1 MKSISERGTEA
12 NTADY
17 GNGRLAR
24 RLRHLIA
31 DPMETRSVGTHLR
44 LRRWDIVHARFPEIA
59 EMRVIDL
66 GGTVRHWQTSPLRP
80 TSVVVL
86 NVIAEKSSVDWI
98 SAVQGDACEL
108 TPELRDCKFDLVYSN
123 SLIEHVGGHYRRCLF
138 AQNVRSLAPH
148 HWVQTPYR
156 YFPIEPHWLFPG
168 LQFLPQCARAA
179 AIRKWPLSPVLLNPE
194 EALRDV
200 LEVELLSKTEMAFYF
215 DQSEIVHE
223 RILGVTKSL
232 IAVV

>member
-1 MKSISERGTEA
+1 VKPTRESRSETNGA
-12 NTADY
+12 NH

-31 DPMETRSVGTHLR
+31 DPMESRSVGTYLR
-44 LRRWDIVHARFPEIA
+44 SRRWDIFRERFPKIT

-66 GGTVRHWQTSPLRP
+66 GGTALHWQTSPLRP
-80 TSVVVL
+80 ASVVVVNL
-86 NVIAEKSSVDWI
+86 VTDSSPVAWI
-98 SAVQGDACEL
+98 NTVQGDACEL
-108 TPELRDCKFDLVYSN
+108 PPELGGCTFDLVYSN
-123 SLIEHVGGHYRRCLF
+123 SLIEHVGGHSHRSRF

-179 AIRKWPLSPVLLNPE
+179 AIRHWPLSPVRPDPQ

-200 LEVELLSKTEMAFYF
+200 LEVELLSKTEMEFYF

-223 RILGVTKSL
+223 RVLGITKSL
-232 IAVV
+232 IAVA

>member
-1 MKSISERGTEA
+1 MKPTRERLSEG
-12 NTADY
+12 NGADH

-31 DPMETRSVGTHLR
+31 DPTETCSVGTYLR
-44 LRRWDIVHARFPEIA
+44 SRRWDIFRDRFPEIA

-80 TSVVVL
+80 TSVVVVNL
-86 NVIAEKSSVDWI
+86 MADSSPVDWI
-98 SAVQGDACEL
+98 KAVQGDACEL
-108 TPELRDCKFDLVYSN
+108 PPELGGCKFDLVYSN
-123 SLIEHVGGHYRRCLF
+123 SLIEHVGGHSRRCLF

-168 LQFLPQCARAA
+168 LQFLPQRARAA
-179 AIRKWPLSPVLLNPE
+179 AIRNWPLSPVRPDPQ

-215 DQSEIVHE
+215 DQSKIVHE
-223 RILGVTKSL
+223 RVLGVTKSL
-232 IAVV
+232 IAVA